1 MNHTSRQ
8 IAPPFAM
15 MAELTH
21 RCPLQ
26 CPYCSN
32 PLEMLKANA
41 ERDTAFWLG
50 VISEAAEMGVLQIHF
65 SGGEPTLRPDL
76 TTLIAHATA
85 QGLYA
90 NLITSAVLLNEE
102 KLAAYAQAGLGHVQI
117 SLQGADAATADHIG
131 HYNGA
136 HQKKLEVARLVTK
149 LGLSLT
155 INAVVHRQNL
165 EQLPAIIDLA
175 VELDAD
181 RLEIA
186 HVQYH
191 GWALENRASL
201 MPTRAQFETANALVD
216 ARREE
221 IGARM
226 QIDYVVP
233 DYYADLPKTC
243 MGGWGQKML
252 NIAPDGRVLPCH
264 AAETI
269 PGLTFP
275 HADEQPLRAIW
286 EGGDAFNKF
295 RGTDWMEEPCT
306 SCALKEIDWG
316 GCRCQAMAITGNP
329 AATDPVCSRSPRHAA
344 MNAMA
349 AAEAQEAPRE
359 FKWRRIL

>member
-1 MNHTSRQ
+1 MSS
-8 IAPPFAM
+8 IAPPFAL

-32 PLEMLKANA
+32 PLEMLKANK
-41 ERDTAFWLG
+41 ERDTAFWRG
-50 VISEAAEMGVLQIHF
+50 VISEAASMGVLQIHF
-65 SGGEPTLRPDL
+65 SGGEPSLRPDL
-76 TTLIAHATA
+76 AALIAHATDC
-85 QGLYA
+85 GMYA
-90 NLITSAVLLNEE
+90 NLITSAVLLNRD
-102 KLAAYAQAGLGHVQI
+102 KLSAYAQAGLGHVQV
-117 SLQGADAATADHIG
+117 SLQGAEAANADRIG
-131 HYNGA
+131 NYKGA
-136 HQKKLEVARLVTK
+136 HRKKLEVAKLVTQI
-149 LGLSLT
+149 GMSLT

-165 EQLPAIIDLA
+165 EELPAIIDLA
-175 VELDAD
+175 LALDAD

-191 GWALENRASL
+191 GWALENRAAL
-201 MPTRAQFETANALVD
+201 IPTRAQFEAADALV
-216 ARREE
+216 ARRREE

-226 QIDYVVP
+226 VIDYVVP

-275 HADEQPLRAIW
+275 RADDLPLREIW
-286 EGGDAFNKF
+286 EGSDAFNKF
-295 RGTDWMEEPCT
+295 RGTGWMQEPCS

-316 GCRCQAMAITGNP
+316 GCRCQAMAITGDA

-349 AAEAQEAPRE
+349 AAEAQQEPGD
-359 FKWRRIL
+359 FKWRRVS